1 MKVSRLS
8 FEGFRNL
15 QTGSYEPCEGVNIIV
30 GENAQGKTNILE
42 ALWLFTGTKSFRSA
56 KDKEMIAFGAEQ
68 SLLKMD
74 FFAAGRQQEA
84 QIRIINRRMATLNG
98 IKQTSPTKLAGVFC
112 GVVFSPAHL
121 SLIKGSPA
129 ERRKLIDA
137 AFCQLH
143 PSYIQSLSEYAR
155 VLEQRNALCK
165 TKTSGEAVEEMLDLW
180 DRQLAQSG
188 CKIIHA
194 RRKYLYRLSPIARQ
208 IYQGICSGKEEFD
221 IRYASSVEFL
231 KEETPAE
238 IAVHLYNALREHR
251 KADFSAGFTTV
262 GPHRDDMEIYIGGN
276 AAKNFGSQG
285 QQRSAVLAIK
295 LAEAALLEEVTGE
308 KPIAL
313 LDDVMSELDRSRQE
327 YILNHIKDWQVFITC
342 CDPSPLSAL
351 KSGKTVVVSGG
362 KLSTKE

>member
-15 QTGSYEPCEGVNIIV
+15 ETGSYFPCEGVNVIV

-42 ALWLFTGTKSFRSA
+42 AIWLFTGTKSFRSA

-68 SLLKMD
+68 SRLQMD
-74 FFAAGRQQEA
+74 FFAAEREQQAEI
-84 QIRIINRRMATLNG
+84 QILNRRTAFLNG
-98 IKQTSPTKLAGVFC
+98 IKQPSPTKLAGVFC
-112 GVVFSPAHL
+112 GVVFSPTHL
-121 SLIKGSPA
+121 SLVKGSPA
-129 ERRKLIDA
+129 ERRRLIDA
-137 AFCQLH
+137 ALCQLK
-143 PSYIQSLSEYAR
+143 PSYIQALSEYAR

-165 TKTSGEAVEEMLDLW
+165 TKNTGEAVEEMMDLW

-188 CKIIHA
+188 CRIIHA
-194 RRKYLYRLSPIARQ
+194 RRQYLYRLAPIARH
-208 IYQGICSGKEEFD
+208 IYQGLSSGKEEFD
-221 IRYASSVEFL
+221 LQYASSVPCL
-231 KEETPAE
+231 QEETAAE
-238 IAVHLYNALREHR
+238 IAAHLYNSLREHR
-251 KADFSAGFTTV
+251 KEDFSAGFTTI
-262 GPHRDDMEIYIGGN
+262 GPHRDDMEILINGFS
-276 AAKNFGSQG
+276 AKSFGSQG

-295 LAEAALLEEVTGE
+295 LAEAALLEEVSGE

-351 KSGKTVVVSGG
+351 KSGKTVVVTNG
-362 KLSTKE
+362 KLSTKS